1 MKGGSFIEAI
11 EKGILRDL
19 KQWEAQE
26 RLLMIEDGRGIMTKI
41 HGTELPSAEAL
52 AGQLWDILGY
62 GPEPVNYDIILR
74 TVEDHL
80 SDEEDLRERLSE
92 IQELVR

>member
-1 MKGGSFIEAI
+1 MSDGHYIEAI
-11 EKGILRDL
+11 HKGILRKL
-19 KQWEAQE
+19 EKREAHE
-26 RLLMIEDGRGIMTKI
+26 RLLMIEDGRRVMEENY
-41 HGTELPSAEAL
+41 GTELPSAEAL

-74 TVEDHL
+74 TIEDHL